1 LETFRFFPALT
12 AIGAS
17 LRWPKV
23 SKSRANY
30 GLFPPHSLDAPNTRT
45 AWWWGQSAP
54 NCSLPADSLFC
65 RENTGKFSGN
75 PNHAYLSVSEEPMR
89 TRQFSTFPILENR
102 EFFRS
107 IQGSEFTEEVSKGR
121 FRRNGTRLI
130 SQPFPWAGRSEDAAR
145 LRPATLASATAR
157 SRTHADGIVDHRGQ
171 YIVVLAEVGRMENR
185 ELPFARLVFMRHSDQ
200 FAL

>member
-1 LETFRFFPALT
+1 MAFAELT
-12 AIGAS
+12 ATCAS
-17 LRWPKV
+17 LRWP
-23 SKSRANY
+23 R
-30 GLFPPHSLDAPNTRT
+30 APNCRQF
-45 AWWWGQSAP
+45 AGFCRLILWKRQMRGPGWWWGQSAP